1 MASAYMTTW
10 TVDQKAF
17 DDLLLYIKQNVYAFK
32 HGQNQ
37 DLEVQFVGFI
47 TNEPGMIVD
56 LINCYSFDEREIDSW
71 KTILTKFGA
80 SHVQVSIDAM
90 QRVMTLHIYYEKQ
103 NKATEK
109 TSFCSPYKLLTP
121 VRYVPTFVWAFI
133 SLVLWNPQRYL
144 ML

>member
-10 TVDQKAF
+10 PVDQKAF

-37 DLEVQFVGFI
+37 DLEVQFVGLI

-56 LINCYSFDEREIDSW
+56 IVNCYSFDEREIDSW
-71 KTILTKFGA
+71 KKILTKFGA
-80 SHVQVSIDAM
+80 SDVQVSIDAM

-103 NKATEK
+103 KKATEK
-109 TSFCSPYKLLTP
+109 TSFCSPYKLLAP

-133 SLVLWNPQRYL
+133 SLVIWNPQRYL